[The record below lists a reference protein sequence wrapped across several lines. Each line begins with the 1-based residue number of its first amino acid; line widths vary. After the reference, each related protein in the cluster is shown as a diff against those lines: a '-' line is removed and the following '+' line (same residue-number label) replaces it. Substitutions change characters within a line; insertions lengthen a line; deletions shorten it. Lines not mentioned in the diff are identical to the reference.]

1 MNKKW
6 IMTIMVMLCGGFLA
20 GCSTYTRENTTVRH
34 YLQDKKRVD
43 LGMHGNAGYLQGRPD
58 KVAGPVKDTRKI
70 YVVEVTADDNNLETM
85 PFGSEGTVKKTVTVD
100 DESGTRSTDAKI
112 VDSRPRVNIP
122 TFEDKE
128 RAWGMEDDEMNEVSE
143 FVEYTVEKSDTLQ
156 KISKKFYNSY
166 GRWTKI
172 YDVNRDV
179 IKDPNFLKP
188 GTVIK
193 IPDIK

>member
-6 IMTIMVMLCGGFLA
+6 IMTVVALVCGGLLT

-58 KVAGPVKDTRKI
+58 DVEGPTKDTRKI
-70 YVVEVTADDNNLETM
+70 YVVEVTTDDNNLDDM
-85 PFGSEGTVKKTVTVD
+85 PFGSEGVVKKTVVM
-100 DESGTRSTDAKI
+100 DEGVTQTTDVRV

-122 TFEDKE
+122 TFEDE
-128 RAWGMEDDEMNEVSE
+128 NQAWGMEDDEMNEITE
-143 FVEYTVEKSDTLQ
+143 FVEYTVEKTDTLQ

-166 GRWTKI
+166 SKWPKI

-193 IPDIK
+193 IPDIR